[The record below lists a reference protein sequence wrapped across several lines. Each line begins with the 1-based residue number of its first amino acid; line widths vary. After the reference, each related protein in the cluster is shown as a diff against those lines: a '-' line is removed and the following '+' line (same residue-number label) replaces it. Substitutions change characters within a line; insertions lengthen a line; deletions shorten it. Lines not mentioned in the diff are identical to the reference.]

1 MKQEKTM
8 NNSQAEAVRASAM
21 AAHFEEMSTEA
32 LAWSETKWFADCPIC
47 GNTNELSE
55 VDCVSGS
62 ACGRVCS

>member
-32 LAWSETKWFADCPIC
+32 LAWSETKWFADC
-47 GNTNELSE
+47 E
-55 VDCVSGS
+55 VPLKT
-62 ACGRVCS
+62 

>member
-32 LAWSETKWFADCPIC
+32 LAWSETKWFADCPI
-47 GNTNELSE
+47 
-55 VDCVSGS
+55 
-62 ACGRVCS
+62 